1 MVARVS
7 KEEFLLS
14 APGDLGM
21 FVTSAGVS
29 ERPPIQWSKPVQKFV
44 FCQPY
49 VVAMSDDSI
58 VVYRY
63 EVKMKLQLSLLNFLI
78 LSVFSIH
85 SYAYHALGS
94 LPYADV
100 VVRDLGA
107 HNCSSHIRR
116 VEDRVAPEPE
126 SSQPRFSF
134 FFASNST
141 ARPPIS
147 RHACGQYVSRIE
159 FSD

>member
-1 MVARVS
+1 MYYILIYFKFTDLFPYDEYASPVVARVS

-58 VVYRY
+58 VVYR
-63 EVKMKLQLSLLNFLI
+63 
-78 LSVFSIH
+78 
-85 SYAYHALGS
+85 
-94 LPYADV
+94 
-100 VVRDLGA
+100 
-107 HNCSSHIRR
+107 
-116 VEDRVAPEPE
+116 
-126 SSQPRFSF
+126 
-134 FFASNST
+134 
-141 ARPPIS
+141 
-147 RHACGQYVSRIE
+147 
-159 FSD
+159 